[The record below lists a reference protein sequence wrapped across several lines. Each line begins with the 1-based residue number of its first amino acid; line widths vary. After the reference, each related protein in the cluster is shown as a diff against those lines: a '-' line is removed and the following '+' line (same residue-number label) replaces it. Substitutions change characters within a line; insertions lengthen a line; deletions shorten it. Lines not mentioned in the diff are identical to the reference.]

1 MKEND
6 EWYTPAGIIRS
17 LGEFDLDPCTSIEA
31 YNINHSAKKYYTAI
45 DDGLSN
51 EWFGRVWLNP
61 PYSYPL
67 IKDFMVKMAVHNH
80 GMALIFPKVESKWLQ
95 DTVLESATAVK
106 FLYNRIKFIK
116 RDGSIGGQ
124 PRNCSMLIAYGESDA
139 DILRRNELKG
149 KFIRL

>member
-6 EWYTPAGIIRS
+6 EWYTPPEIIRS

-31 YNINHSAKKYYTAI
+31 YNINHSAKNYYTVE
-45 DDGLSN
+45 DNGLSKD
-51 EWFGRVWLNP
+51 WFGRVWINP

-67 IKDFMVKMAVHNH
+67 IKEFMVKMAKHGH
-80 GMALIFPKVESKWLQ
+80 GMALIFSKVESKWLQ
-95 DTVLESATAVK
+95 DTVLECATAVK

-116 RDGSIGGQ
+116 SDGSIGGQ
-124 PRNCSMLIAYGESDA
+124 PRNGSMLIAYGESDA
-139 DILRRNELKG
+139 DILSRNELKG